1 MLIQKGFVR
10 IEGEG
15 KAMYYNLD
23 FFKYLENAKG
33 DYVELLTKVSGAK
46 IDNDM
51 MLGLASKD
59 LYHSKQ
65 LQGYAVYS
73 KYSKVGISL
82 VTERSSEGAE
92 YRLYVNSDSCFSP
105 SEVTGDSFAGVN
117 GRYYQLELTEPIMER
132 GILIYYGYRLL
143 ENDQTKVFRPTQII
157 SKETITRKYIE
168 MRY

>member
-1 MLIQKGFVR
+1 
-10 IEGEG
+10 
-15 KAMYYNLD
+15 MYYDLD

-33 DYVELLTKVSGAK
+33 DYVELLTKVSGEK
-46 IDNDM
+46 RDQDM
-51 MLGLASKD
+51 MLGLPPKD

-73 KYSKVGISL
+73 KYSKVGISPN
-82 VTERSSEGAE
+82 TDRASEGAE
-92 YRLYVNSDSCFSP
+92 YRLYINSKSNFSP
-105 SEVTGDSFAGVN
+105 SEVAADSFAGVN

-132 GILIYYGYRLL
+132 GKLIYYGYRLL
-143 ENDQTKVFRPTQII
+143 ENDQTRVFRSTQIV